1 MLELIIAVSFLFG
14 TSVWLYTRILRLEN
28 DVEVLEDYAE
38 LTTHKIE
45 EIKKNVSKFDVS
57 F

>member
-14 TSVWLYTRILRLEN
+14 ISVWLYTRILSLEN

-38 LTTHKIE
+38 LMTHKIE
-45 EIKKNVSKFDVS
+45 EVKKNVSKFDVS
-57 F
+57 L

>member
-57 F
+57 L